1 MTDSTSTT
9 MIAVPTSTVS
19 GISIAPTLG
28 LPGLT
33 VGIDLGDRQS
43 DLCAIDRAGEI
54 LEESRLPTT
63 PRAFRQRFATMPP
76 ARIAIEV
83 GTHSPWVAA
92 LLSELGHEV
101 IVANPR
107 KLQAIYKS
115 SRKCDRRDAEQ
126 LARFAR
132 LDPRLLSPIT
142 HRGMATRADL
152 QLLRSRAA
160 LVDARTQL
168 ICHVRGSCKPFG
180 VRLATG
186 SSTTTFPRRV
196 AWKIP
201 RELRPALV
209 PILRTIHE
217 LTERIRRLEHR
228 IEGIAAARYPET
240 KRLRQVNGVGAV
252 TALTF
257 VLTLEDPTRFPKSRV
272 VGAFLGMCPKRN
284 QSGKSD
290 PEMHI
295 SKAGDPELRRLLVQ
309 SAQYILGPF
318 GADCDLRR
326 FGLAI
331 AARGNKAA
339 KRRAL
344 VAVARKLAVLLH
356 RLWLSGQDYEPL
368 READGRDARR
378 RRRA

>member
-1 MTDSTSTT
+1 MTDSTSKT
-9 MIAVPTSTVS
+9 MIAIPTTSLS
-19 GISIAPTLG
+19 GIKVDPAFTV
-28 LPGLT
+28 PGMT
-33 VGIDLGDRQS
+33 IGIDLGDRHS
-43 DLCAIDRAGEI
+43 DLCAIDASGEI

-63 PRAFRQRFATMPP
+63 PQAFRQRFATMPP
-76 ARIAIEV
+76 TRIAIEV
-83 GTHSPWVAA
+83 GTHSPWIQA

-115 SRKCDRRDAEQ
+115 NRKSDRRDAEQ

-132 LDPRLLSPIT
+132 LDPRLLSPIV
-142 HRGMATRADL
+142 HRGQATRADL
-152 QLLRSRAA
+152 QLLRSRAT

-168 ICHVRGSCKPFG
+168 VCHVRGSCKPFG
-180 VRLATG
+180 VRLAIG
-186 SSTTTFPRRV
+186 PSTATFPRRV

-201 RELRPALV
+201 RELRTALV
-209 PILRTIHE
+209 PVLRTIAG
-217 LTERIRRLEHR
+217 LTERIRKLEHR
-228 IEGIAAARYPET
+228 IERISAERYPET
-240 KRLRQVNGVGAV
+240 KRLRQVNGVGAI

-257 VLTLEDPTRFPKSRV
+257 MLTLEDPTRFPKSRA
-272 VGAFLGMCPKRN
+272 VGAFFGLCPRRN

-318 GADCDLRR
+318 GTDCDLRR
-326 FGLAI
+326 FGQKMAE
-331 AARGNKAA
+331 RGSKAA

-356 RLWLSGQDYEPL
+356 SLWLSGQEYEPL
-368 READGRDARR
+368 RQIRSRDARR
-378 RRRA
+378 ARKV

>member
-19 GISIAPTLG
+19 GIGIAPTMG
-28 LPGLT
+28 PPGLT
-33 VGIDLGDRQS
+33 IGIDLGDRHS

-63 PRAFRQRFATMPP
+63 PRAFRQRFANMPP

-83 GTHSPWVAA
+83 GTHSPWVNA

-101 IVANPR
+101 VAANPR

-115 SRKCDRRDAEQ
+115 NRKSDRRDAEQ

-142 HRGMATRADL
+142 HRGQATRADL
-152 QLLRSRAA
+152 QLLRSRAV
-160 LVDARTQL
+160 LVETRTQL

-180 VRLATG
+180 ARLPSC
-186 SSTTTFPRRV
+186 SSTDSFPRRV

-201 RELRPALV
+201 RQLRPALV
-209 PILRTIHE
+209 PILRTIADV
-217 LTERIRRLEHR
+217 TERIRKLEHR
-228 IEGIAAARYPET
+228 IERIAAEHYPET
-240 KRLRQVNGVGAV
+240 KRLRQVTGVGPV

-318 GADCDLRR
+318 GIDCDLRR
-326 FGLAI
+326 FGLAM

-344 VAVARKLAVLLH
+344 VAVARKLGVLLH

-368 READGRDARR
+368 RQAEARDARR
-378 RRRA
+378 RRQA

>member
-1 MTDSTSTT
+1 MTHSTFVTT
-9 MIAVPTSTVS
+9 TAHTTPSRSIEVS
-19 GISIAPTLG
+19 VE
-28 LPGLT
+28 LPDLT
-33 VGIDLGDRQS
+33 IGIDLGDRHS
-43 DLCAIDRAGEI
+43 DLCAIDRSGEI

-63 PRAFRQRFATMPP
+63 QHAFRQRFASMPP

-83 GTHSPWVAA
+83 GTHSPWVNA
-92 LLSELGHEV
+92 LLAELGHEV
-101 IVANPR
+101 VVANPR

-132 LDPRLLSPIT
+132 LDPRLLSPIN
-142 HRGMATRADL
+142 HRSMATRADL

-160 LVDARTQL
+160 LVDIRTQL
-168 ICHVRGSCKPFG
+168 VNHVRGSCKPFG

-186 SSTTTFPRRV
+186 SGTTTFPRRV

-201 RELRPALV
+201 RQLRPALV
-209 PILRTIHE
+209 PILRTIAE
-217 LTERIRRLEHR
+217 LTDRIRKLEHR
-228 IEGIAAARYPET
+228 IERIAAERYPET
-240 KRLRQVNGVGAV
+240 ARLRQVDGVGAV

-272 VGAFLGMCPKRN
+272 VGAFLGICPKRN

-309 SAQYILGPF
+309 SAQYMLGPF
-318 GADCDLRR
+318 GTDSDLRR
-326 FGLAI
+326 FGLAM

-356 RLWLSGQDYEPL
+356 RLWLSGQKYEPL
-368 READGRDARR
+368 RQTEARDARR
-378 RRRA
+378 RQRS

>member
-1 MTDSTSTT
+1 MVDSTSKT
-9 MIAVPTSTVS
+9 MIAVPTSTIS
-19 GISIAPTLG
+19 GIRTEPMVV
-28 LPGLT
+28 LPNLT
-33 VGIDLGDRQS
+33 IGIDLGDRHS
-43 DLCAIDRAGEI
+43 DLCAIDRSGEI
-54 LEESRLPTT
+54 LEESRLPST
-63 PRAFRQRFATMPP
+63 PEAFRLRFATMPRC
-76 ARIAIEV
+76 RIAIEV
-83 GTHSPWVAA
+83 GTHSPWVTA
-92 LLSELGHEV
+92 LLTELGHEV

-107 KLQAIYKS
+107 KLQAIYKNH
-115 SRKCDRRDAEQ
+115 RKCDRRDAEQ

-142 HRGMATRADL
+142 HRGQATRADL

-160 LVDARTQL
+160 LVETRTQL
-168 ICHVRGSCKPFG
+168 VNHVRGSCKPFG
-180 VRLATG
+180 VRLATN
-186 SSTTTFPRRV
+186 SSTETFPRRV
-196 AWKIP
+196 ARKIP
-201 RELRPALV
+201 RELRPALI
-209 PILRTIHE
+209 PILRTIAE
-217 LTERIRRLEHR
+217 LTQRIRKFEHR
-228 IEGIAAARYPET
+228 IERMAAEDHPET

-318 GADCDLRR
+318 GTDCDLRR
-326 FGLAI
+326 YGLTM

-356 RLWLSGQDYEPL
+356 RLWLSGEDYEPL
-368 READGRDARR
+368 RQAKARDARR
-378 RRRA
+378 QQRV

>member
-1 MTDSTSTT
+1 MTHATT
-9 MIAVPTSTVS
+9 VTV
-19 GISIAPTLG
+19 ISNTAPRSSVETPPA
-28 LPGLT
+28 LPDLT
-33 VGIDLGDRQS
+33 IGIDLGDRHS
-43 DLCAIDRAGEI
+43 DLCAIERGGEI
-54 LEESRLPTT
+54 LEESRMQTT
-63 PRAFRQRFATMPP
+63 PRAFRQRFSSMPP

-83 GTHSPWVAA
+83 GTHSPWVQA
-92 LLSELGHEV
+92 LLTELGHEV
-101 IVANPR
+101 VVANPR

-115 SRKCDRRDAEQ
+115 NRKCDRRDAEQ

-132 LDPRLLSPIT
+132 LDPKLLSPIT

-168 ICHVRGSCKPFG
+168 VNHVRGSCKPFG

-186 SSTTTFPRRV
+186 SSTATFPRRV
-196 AWKIP
+196 ARKIP
-201 RELRPALV
+201 RELRPALI
-209 PILRTIHE
+209 PILRTIAE
-217 LTERIRRLEHR
+217 LTERIRKLEHR
-228 IEGIAAARYPET
+228 IERTAAERYPET
-240 KRLRQVNGVGAV
+240 KRLRQVDGIGAV
-252 TALTF
+252 TALTY

-272 VGAFLGMCPKRN
+272 VGAFLGICPKRN

-318 GADCDLRR
+318 GTDCDLRR
-326 FGLAI
+326 FGLAM

-356 RLWLSGQDYEPL
+356 RLWLSGEEYEPL
-368 READGRDARR
+368 RQAKARDA
-378 RRRA
+378 